1 MSKNKNKSLPSA
13 VIDLTSSF
21 TLADHCALSE
31 AIIDLASDES
41 FDSSVKNRNST
52 KPSSNDS
59 TSVSTEKVNIIVTF
73 YKITKVSCGKIK

>member
-52 KPSSNDS
+52 EPSSNDS

-73 YKITKVSCGKIK
+73 YKITKVSW